1 MTARTA
7 GRAALAVAGAG
18 ALAALTGGLAHADT
32 PDGPAAPD
40 ATGSEAAGSEAGSET
55 TGAETTGAEEAGS
68 VPVFLLDGVP
78 ALPLPDAL
86 VTPVDL
92 TAPVFGVLDG
102 LT

>member
-32 PDGPAAPD
+32 PDTPDGPAAPD
-40 ATGSEAAGSEAGSET
+40 ATGSET
-55 TGAETTGAEEAGS
+55 AGS

-78 ALPLPDAL
+78 ALPLPDTL
-86 VTPVDL
+86 ITPVDL

>member
-32 PDGPAAPD
+32 PDGPATSD
-40 ATGSEAAGSEAGSET
+40 ATGSESAGT
-55 TGAETTGAEEAGS
+55 ETTGAEEAGS

>member
-7 GRAALAVAGAG
+7 ARAALAVAGAG

-32 PDGPAAPD
+32 PDGPTAPD
-40 ATGSEAAGSEAGSET
+40 ATGSETAGSET
-55 TGAETTGAEEAGS
+55 AGS

-78 ALPLPDAL
+78 ALPLPDTL